1 MRKKIVP
8 LLLLSIVLLACTCS
22 VPSILPALTSPTAA
36 APASGGGAQTTS
48 TGFITVRLSPDDG
61 DLMDQLS
68 AEVQKAA
75 ALGMKPFVEWDA
87 EW

>member
-1 MRKKIVP
+1 
-8 LLLLSIVLLACTCS
+8 
-22 VPSILPALTSPTAA
+22 
-36 APASGGGAQTTS
+36 
-48 TGFITVRLSPDDG
+48 LSPDDG